1 MMDVTWST
9 DELRK
14 ICADETRPM
23 AVRAEAAMAL
33 GERIK
38 HALPPE
44 QRAELELE
52 ITKYRAF
59 ELVQAVH

>member
-9 DELRK
+9 DELRN

-33 GERIK
+33 GERIR

-44 QRAELELE
+44 QRTELEQE
-52 ITKYRAF
+52 MAQFRAF
-59 ELVQAVH
+59 ELVQAIH